1 MNSSFLH
8 DNLPQI
14 FYLKQNKLL
23 CLLLLFLLVNKK
35 KNFAYRTPYYISP
48 PRKGNKEKERG
59 TAIQTPSFVLVL
71 LYFYLFFVF
80 QWSLK
85 ILSMTQTVSTA
96 FSSFPS
102 KVRGGALTTSYVPL
116 TLHAIRASV
125 RILGV
130 GIQVKLH
137 LESIN
142 ETTANQKVIMV
153 YPVPLRWKLQNCVVQ
168 YDGQEEFTAM
178 TQSGVF
184 MTSDS
189 ASGRGTEWASSTDGQ
204 VWRVASQYI
213 PWEMMVGTSIYAV
226 ATYYVPMSA
235 TPRCDLLDFTLPV
248 ELFPFMERPHQTV
261 LYYNML
267 FQLKTPRVLK
277 SGLTIEVEQG
287 TLFQP
292 LSGPVQLLR
301 QGSVAGEETQIT
313 DDVLIEYRGDSSFS
327 LHYYI
332 SQWNSSVI
340 SQSFVIRCP
349 VTPTME
355 AVRVFAEIGTSDG
368 EKERI
373 DNMIHLQH
381 NTLGMPAPSL
391 TSPSLSVLDAAGKY
405 AVCIS
410 LAPLRDRQYADQIN
424 AELIFVLDL
433 HHVESAKAVAE
444 GMRHV
449 LPGLPETVYVNF
461 VFPRDDKN
469 DYAILMDGSQQLKT
483 IDAHQ
488 ITTYIEELSPQRPNT
503 GTSRLSFVIQAILHE
518 KDGKGSGKIPDG
530 YCRSIIV
537 LSDEGENKVVPHTEE
552 ELIRSA
558 VQYAHK
564 VRVSSVGLTFCGSAA
579 VPFLHLL
586 AHETYGVFE
595 EAAMSSDVPEAL
607 VKVVAAVA
615 VPTLTQIELSLSD
628 ESENQA
634 HSIFHPSPSASP
646 SFSSGKAITS
656 ISSLARCCFSTS
668 RIPVIPLCHQRYFY
682 LLLPSTF
689 SSSSL
694 QVIVNGDVGNMRAEF
709 NADCTLGSSLP
720 YTHPPPP
727 SSSFHGGDVVGSTPS
742 TSMGKVSSLAPI
754 GLLHLAAAAARI
766 TYLVDPET
774 GSRASLTGDAVKE
787 AMELAFAC
795 SLPSPFTSLVVQP
808 TTTDPVLRR
817 QRQPAVV
824 ASSYVSTC
832 ALYSLI
838 MEDHGRL
845 LTAYDNPKKPLRCS
859 EPPHAACIPLH
870 HEQTED
876 FIRRLVLRIVTGIMD
891 EEASVLRLLP
901 LQRSDGSFPLN
912 SLFSN
917 CLQLKESVLMDAVPG
932 NCEREEAWATAIAL
946 AAARALGSPKT
957 ILMERQAARYLRA
970 ASLECEVLDWS
981 KWVTEATTLLR
992 LLENKVE

>member
-1 MNSSFLH
+1 M
-8 DNLPQI
+8 PQTI
-14 FYLKQNKLL
+14 
-23 CLLLLFLLVNKK
+23 
-35 KNFAYRTPYYISP
+35 
-48 PRKGNKEKERG
+48 
-59 TAIQTPSFVLVL
+59 
-71 LYFYLFFVF
+71 
-80 QWSLK
+80 
-85 ILSMTQTVSTA
+85 STA

-130 GIQVKLH
+130 GVQVKLH

-153 YPVPLRWKLQNCVVQ
+153 YPVPLGWKLQNCVVQ

-184 MTSDS
+184 VTNDS
-189 ASGRGTEWASSTDGQ
+189 ASGRGTEWANAPDGQ

-235 TPRCDLLDFTLPV
+235 TPRCDILDFSLPV

-277 SGLTIEVEQG
+277 SGLIIEVEQG

-301 QGSVAGEETQIT
+301 QGSVAGEATQIT

-327 LHYYI
+327 LHYFI

-340 SQSFVIRCP
+340 SQAFVIRCP

-355 AVRVFAEIGTSDG
+355 PLRVFAEIATSDEG
-368 EKERI
+368 KERI
-373 DNMIHLQH
+373 DTMIPHQH
-381 NTLGMPAPSL
+381 NVLEIPTHSF
-391 TSPSLSVLDAAGKY
+391 TSPPPSVLEAAGKY
-405 AVCIS
+405 AVCVS

-424 AELIFVLDL
+424 SELIFVVDV
-433 HHVESAKAVAE
+433 HHVESAKAIAE
-444 GMRHV
+444 GLRNV

-469 DYAILMDGSQQLKT
+469 DYAILMDGSQTLKSINT
-483 IDAHQ
+483 HQ

-503 GTSRLSFVIQAILHE
+503 GTSRLSVVIQSILQE
-518 KDGKGSGKIPDG
+518 KGGKGSGKIPDG

-552 ELIRSA
+552 GLIHTA

-564 VRVSSVGLTFCGSAA
+564 VRVSAVGLTFCGSAA

-586 AHETYGVFE
+586 ANETYGVFE
-595 EAAMSSDVPEAL
+595 EAATPSDVPEAL

-615 VPTLTQIELSLSD
+615 VPTLTQIEISLSD
-628 ESENQA
+628 ESEKET
-634 HSIFHPSPSASP
+634 HSIFFPSPSTIP
-646 SFSSGKAITS
+646 SLSGGKASTS
-656 ISSLARCCFSTS
+656 SSSLARFCFSTS

-689 SSSSL
+689 SASSL

-709 NADCTLGSSLP
+709 NADCTLDPSIP
-720 YTHPPPP
+720 FTHPPPA
-727 SSSFHGGDVVGSTPS
+727 SSSFHGGDIAGSTPS
-742 TSMGKVSSLAPI
+742 TSMGKVSSLSPI

-766 TYLVDPET
+766 TYLVDSDT
-774 GSRASLTGDAVKE
+774 GSRASLTEEAVKE
-787 AMELAFAC
+787 VKQLSFAC

-808 TTTDPVLRR
+808 STVDPVYHG
-817 QRQPAVV
+817 QRKPVVV

-832 ALYSLI
+832 GLYSLF
-838 MEDHGRL
+838 MEDHAKL
-845 LTAYDNPKKPLRCS
+845 LIAYDNPKKPLRCS
-859 EPPHAACIPLH
+859 EPPHAASIPLR

-876 FIRRLVLRIVTGIMD
+876 FLRRLILRIVTGILD
-891 EEASVLRLLP
+891 EKASVIRLLP
-901 LQRSDGSFPLN
+901 LQRPDGSFLLN
-912 SLFSN
+912 SIFSN
-917 CLQLKESVLMDAVPG
+917 CLQLKESVLLEAVPG
-932 NCEREEAWATAIAL
+932 NCEKEEAWATALAL
-946 AAARALGSPKT
+946 AAARALGSPQT
-957 ILMERQAARYLRA
+957 VLMERQAARYLSA

-981 KWVTEATTLLR
+981 KWVTEASTLLHQ
-992 LLENKVE
+992 LEAKIE